1 VTSRLGTGKWL
12 TLSYSVGVGN
22 NETGRLLNHKANKK
36 EKDNKRDNQREED
49 NKPAIWKERKTHLRG
64 RKTNQSKR

>member
-36 EKDNKRDNQREED
+36 ENNQREED
-49 NKPAIWKERKTHLRG
+49 PSQRK
-64 RKTNQSKR
+64 KRFRPL